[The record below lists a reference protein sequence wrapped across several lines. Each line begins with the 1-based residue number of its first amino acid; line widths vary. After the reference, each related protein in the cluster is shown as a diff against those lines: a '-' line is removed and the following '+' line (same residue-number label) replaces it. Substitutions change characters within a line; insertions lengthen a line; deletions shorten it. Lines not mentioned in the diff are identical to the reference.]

1 MKLTSRS
8 PEETEEIGL
17 KLGKILRKGSVVG
30 LYGELGTGKTTMVRG
45 IARAFGI
52 GQRDITSASFT
63 IIAEYPGDPPFYH
76 IDLYR
81 LADGSDLDATG
92 IWDYIGGD
100 SVSVIEWAEKMGE
113 PDIKEFVKVKIEDMG
128 DDLRELVIEG
138 IDEENR
144 DNL

>member
-113 PDIKEFVKVKIEDMG
+113 PDIKEFVKVKIKDMG